1 MMDRLE
7 YQGRENRPKSVYSSN
22 SHTEG
27 KDEMLKLWQIQTTN
41 NKVRRYFLN
50 FFISSNLLNK

>member
-7 YQGRENRPKSVYSSN
+7 YQGRESGPKSVYSSN

-41 NKVRRYFLN
+41 K
-50 FFISSNLLNK
+50 